1 MKQQKNWIK
10 ILREQQV
17 MVEAPSPQVWKR
29 IEDRLDFQYKQ
40 RKQTGVLRLMA
51 LAAGIA
57 AIALSSGLWQIGIGQ
72 NHSKGTFQLETLSSA
87 QNDPQAFMAI
97 ELQRNLT
104 AHAQGIQEG
113 VPGKKF
119 R

>member
-1 MKQQKNWIK
+1 MKAQKNWIK

-17 MVEAPSPQVWKR
+17 MGEAPSPQVWKR
-29 IEDRLDFQYKQ
+29 VEDRLDFHYRQ
-40 RKQTGVLRLMA
+40 RRRIGVLRLVA

-57 AIALSSGLWQIGIGQ
+57 AVAFSSGLWQIGIGQ
-72 NHSKGTFQLETLSSA
+72 NHSKGTFQLETLNSA

-104 AHAQGIQEG
+104 THAQGIQEG